1 MDGYGYLAPPPS
13 QDVVHPT
20 LDDAAVDTRPRQHA
34 EGDPTLM
41 SAELQAAKRRGL
53 AAQLETQRDVLAE
66 REDLREQLLQHV
78 QLVERELTE
87 TQREARI
94 ERGHIEAASHRS
106 ELERQLL
113 EARWRE
119 QEARADRATARR
131 EAQEV
136 AERFASNQREQH
148 ALVLQA
154 IGLEAK
160 AASAHERAE
169 QLRLGVAAQRSR
181 NASLV
186 KDLGELAQPMGANV
200 YLRGKLQEL
209 QELQGD
215 LIAQLARHKR
225 NDSDLKR
232 ASSRQL
238 MEHAGLAP
246 PPPQPPPQQHQ
257 HQHQHQQQMYG
268 GLTAALQSP
277 PLQSPPALPTS
288 LRTASASAGTSY
300 KSAVGGSYGYGY
312 GYGYGGDSH
321 MTAAAAAA
329 GPAVPVR
336 PDPAA
341 FRGGRS
347 FSTG

>member
-20 LDDAAVDTRPRQHA
+20 LDDAAVDTRQHQHA

-66 REDLREQLLQHV
+66 REDLREQLLQQV

-119 QEARADRATARR
+119 QEARADRAMARR
-131 EAQEV
+131 EAQQV
-136 AERFASNQREQH
+136 AERFAAKQREQH
-148 ALVLQA
+148 TLVLQA

-169 QLRLGVAAQRSR
+169 QLRLGIVAQRSR

-225 NDSDLKR
+225 VDSDLKR

-246 PPPQPPPQQHQ
+246 PPPQSPQ
-257 HQHQHQQQMYG
+257 QQQMHG
-268 GLTAALQSP
+268 GLTAIPQSP
-277 PLQSPPALPTS
+277 PLQSPPALPAS

-300 KSAVGGSYGYGY
+300 KTTVGGSYGYGH
-312 GYGYGGDSH
+312 GYGGDSR
-321 MTAAAAAA
+321 TAAA

-347 FSTG
+347 YSHSTG